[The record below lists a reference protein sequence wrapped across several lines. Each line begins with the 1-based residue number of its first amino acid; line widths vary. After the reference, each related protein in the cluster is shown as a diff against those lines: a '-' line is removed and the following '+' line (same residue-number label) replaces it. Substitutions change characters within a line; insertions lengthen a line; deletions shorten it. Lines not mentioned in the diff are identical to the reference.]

1 MAAIIHC
8 KRRMKWRTEG
18 LIDCWPKVPA
28 HIQEP
33 SGIPNWD
40 SKLQLLA
47 VLWKCSTMRRD
58 QRKKINRF
66 ICFTSQCKEST
77 VAANSPTKK
86 KYGRMATGL
95 QPTAYSLQG
104 FREFLF
110 CFTISRRGCF
120 TTVLKDANKETSMA
134 FEKLSLCT
142 GLKFWVTSFIL
153 YYNSIN
159 FQMGKIPLLKFII

>member
-1 MAAIIHC
+1 MFHKPVQGIN
-8 KRRMKWRTEG
+8 
-18 LIDCWPKVPA
+18 
-28 HIQEP
+28 
-33 SGIPNWD
+33 SG
-40 SKLQLLA
+40 SKFTD
-47 VLWKCSTMRRD
+47 K
-58 QRKKINRF
+58 KKIRQNGYR
-66 ICFTSQCKEST
+66 
-77 VAANSPTKK
+77 
-86 KYGRMATGL
+86 
-95 QPTAYSLQG
+95 PTAYSLQG